1 MTTLD
6 DERLVKSLDSNNILQ
21 NFRDFPDQIEGA
33 WNDCSRIPI
42 PTTFL
47 KAREIVLT
55 GMGGSAIGAALIEKL
70 VEQTCP
76 IPVRVH
82 RDTTPLKTIGPD
94 TLLIASSYSGL
105 TEETLTVF
113 EYAARHGAK
122 LINIGTDT
130 TLASLGRKYRST
142 AFMVDY
148 GGETRAAFGYMFTPL
163 IYIFSKLGWLA
174 LGKEELKEAIVLLRG
189 LDAKLHPGIQTYQ
202 NQAKQLAE
210 RLKDK
215 YVVIIGSGAMGAVAR
230 RFTQDIAE
238 NAKQFAAF
246 LPIPEMQHN
255 AISSFDFPK
264 ETKTQLRVLLL
275 ESKYTDPRN
284 RVRETMIG
292 QILQRKRIGYE
303 TLFMHPSAGQISEVL
318 QMIYMSAMSSYY
330 LALLN
335 GVDPSQVP
343 VQSKIKEQL
352 THEQ

>member
-6 DERLVKSLDSNNILQ
+6 DERLIRSLDSNNILQ

-33 WNDCSRIPI
+33 WKDCARIPI

-47 KAREIVLT
+47 KAREVVLT
-55 GMGGSAIGAALIEKL
+55 GMGGSAIGSALIEKL
-70 VEQTCP
+70 IEQTCP

-82 RDTTPLKTIGPD
+82 RDTTSLKLIGPN
-94 TLLIASSYSGL
+94 TLLIASSYSGR

-113 EYAARHGAK
+113 EHAARHGAK
-122 LINIGTDT
+122 LVNIGTDA

-142 AFMVDY
+142 AFLIDY
-148 GGETRAAFGYMFTPL
+148 GAEPRAAFGYMFTPL
-163 IYIFSKLGWLA
+163 VYIFSKLGWLA

-202 NQAKQLAE
+202 NQAKQLAV

-230 RFTQDIAE
+230 RFSQDIAE

-246 LPIPEMQHN
+246 FEIPEMQHN
-255 AISSFDFPK
+255 AISGFDFPK
-264 ETKTQLRVLLL
+264 EIKTQVRVLML
-275 ESKYTDPRN
+275 ESKYTEGRN
-284 RVRETMIG
+284 RVRETILG

-303 TLFMHPSAGQISEVL
+303 TLFMHPSAGQIAEAL

-335 GVDPSQVP
+335 GVDPSRVP
-343 VQSKIKEQL
+343 VQAKIKEQL
-352 THEQ
+352 IEE